1 MSSVFVAFSCVWL
14 FATSWT
20 VAWKAPLSM
29 EFPRQEYWSR
39 LSFPSLGDLPD
50 PGTEPLSLALAGGFF
65 SPEPP
70 GKPTGREEKVKK
82 KKWKKRIKV
91 YFIRK
96 WGKAS
101 WGNEKGGDI

>member
-1 MSSVFVAFSCVWL
+1 
-14 FATSWT
+14 
-20 VAWKAPLSM
+20 M
-29 EFPRQEYWSR
+29 EFPRQEYQSG
-39 LSFPSLGDLPD
+39 LPFPSPGDLPD
-50 PGTEPLSLALAGGFF
+50 PGIEPLSPALAGRFF
-65 SPEPP
+65 SPEPW

-101 WGNEKGGDI
+101 WGNDKGDDI